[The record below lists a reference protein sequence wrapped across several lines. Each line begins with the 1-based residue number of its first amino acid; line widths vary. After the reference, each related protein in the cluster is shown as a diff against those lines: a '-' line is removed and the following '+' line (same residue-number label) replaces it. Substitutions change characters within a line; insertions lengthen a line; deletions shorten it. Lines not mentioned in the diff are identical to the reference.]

1 MKKNRLLIALLL
13 GMLLVIGGCATQDT
27 TPQAPAQPT
36 IELNISAAASLT
48 DAAKEMEQLYNK
60 EHPEV
65 KLVFNLA
72 ASGTLQKQ
80 IEEGAPADV
89 FISAGKKQ
97 MDALQEGGFIVN
109 DSRQNLLGNELVL
122 IAPQDSKIET
132 FDDLATDKA
141 AKISIGTPE
150 TVPAGKY
157 AQEAL
162 TSLNLWEPIQPK
174 LIMAKDVRQV
184 LTYVESEN
192 VDAGLVYRSDT
203 IGSEK
208 IRIVAAAPADSHS
221 PIVYPMA
228 IVEASQQQEAAQE
241 FIIFLTSETAI
252 KVFEKYGFKR
262 MQP

>member
-1 MKKNRLLIALLL
+1 MMKKNRILIALLL
-13 GMLLVIGGCATQDT
+13 GMLLIIGGCAAQDK
-27 TPQAPAQPT
+27 TPQTSVQPT

-48 DAAKEMEQLYNK
+48 DAAKELEQLYK
-60 EHPEV
+60 EEHPEV
-65 KLVFNLA
+65 KLVYNLA

-122 IAPQDSKIET
+122 IVPKDSKIET
-132 FDDLATDKA
+132 FDDLVTDKA

-162 TSLNLWEPIQPK
+162 TNLNLWGPIQPK
-174 LIMAKDVRQV
+174 LVMAKDVRQV

-208 IRIVAAAPADSHS
+208 TRIAAAAPADSHS

-228 IVEASQQQEAAQE
+228 IVAASQQQEAAQE
-241 FIIFLTSETAI
+241 FVTFLTGEKAKI
-252 KVFEKYGFKR
+252 VFEKYGFKNL
-262 MQP
+262 